1 MSESMA
7 KIRQK
12 VSFFRTILMYQ
23 GAWSTDHG
31 TVELSWN
38 FFFGLEIA
46 IYKRYLDQKI
56 KSSTVPLLFFPQ
68 NKKSVLV

>member
-31 TVELSWN
+31 TVEPSWN
-38 FFFGLEIA
+38 FFFALEPLLYIA
-46 IYKRYLDQKI
+46 NLPKVK
-56 KSSTVPLLFFPQ
+56 KSSTYHEIFFIRC
-68 NKKSVLV
+68 